1 MAVLLIGNFLS
12 RTKGTYSVCEDL
24 ADHLR
29 DAGWDVLTVSKIPY
43 RLPRFIDMLT
53 TVWRKRDEYE
63 VAQVDVYSGRAFLWA
78 EAVSWMLR
86 LLHKPYILTLHGG
99 NLPSFSEKRQA
110 RVRHLL
116 SAAAAV
122 TSPSRYLYEQMAG
135 FRPDCLIQPNPLNIN
150 NYQFRLR
157 KKPNPYL
164 IWLRAFHG
172 MYNPTMAASVLAQL
186 NKEFRDVYLTMLGPD
201 KEDGSFNAA
210 REVASDLGV
219 HDRIILPGSVTKS
232 AVSHWLNTGDI
243 FLNTTN
249 VDNTPISVLEAMAC
263 GLCVVSTNVGGVPY
277 LLKHEHNALLVPPDS
292 PEAMTMAVRRILTEP
307 GLAARLSRNA
317 RLEAENFDWSAI
329 LPKWEKLLRAVAER
343 RTP

>member
-12 RTKGTYSVCEDL
+12 HTNGTYSVCEDL
-24 ADHLR
+24 AAHLR
-29 DAGWDVLTVSKIPY
+29 DAGWDVLTVSRIPY
-43 RLPRFIDMLT
+43 RLPRILDMLT
-53 TVWRKRDEYE
+53 TIYRKRHKYD

-99 NLPSFSEKRQA
+99 NLPSFSLKRQA

-116 SAAAAV
+116 TSAAAV
-122 TSPSRYLYEQMAG
+122 TSPSRYLYEQMAAY
-135 FRPDCLIQPNPLNIN
+135 RPDFLIQPNPLNIDS
-150 NYQFRLR
+150 YKFRLR
-157 KKPNPYL
+157 EKPNPYL

-172 MYNPTMAASVLAQL
+172 MYNPTMAASVLAL
-186 NKEFRDVYLTMLGPD
+186 LTKEFPDVYLTMLGPD

-210 REVASDLGV
+210 REVASELGV
-219 HDRIILPGSVTKS
+219 HDRIMLPGSVTKA

-277 LLKHEHNALLVPPDS
+277 LLKHEHNALLVPPNN
-292 PEAMTMAVRRILTEP
+292 PEAMANAVRRILNEP
-307 GLAARLSRNA
+307 GLAARLSHNA
-317 RLEAENFDWSAI
+317 RLEAQNFDWSAI
-329 LPKWEKLLRAVAER
+329 LPQWEKLFTAVSQG
-343 RTP
+343 RTA